1 VKRFAAVAVLWATLA
16 WACGVVWAEVV
27 ATCPR
32 APAPPIL
39 DGNVTLDEWIQAGR
53 LSPFV
58 LLHNQGLPREAT
70 DVRVMYDDQ
79 ALYVAAILY
88 DSDTDH
94 LRAEVKEA
102 DGDVYT
108 DDCFELFIDAIGTGQ
123 SYSHIVINSI
133 GTRFDEV
140 DGNRGETVA
149 GWNAGVT
156 VKRDQWSVELV
167 VPFTGGR
174 PPAEGAVW
182 KIGAARYESRLDEY
196 SSWNGFVN
204 GFHEPAL
211 FGPVRFGGR
220 AVCFSLVDVG
230 AMKLGHNTAVLFAD
244 NATAEAATLKANL
257 RVNGRDRAGHY
268 FGTTKFVALPGA
280 RTPVE
285 APYEVTQDGEGDL
298 VISVTDAKGQAV
310 YRTAPFPLFL
320 PPITTELFA
329 VESALVE
336 ADRQWLRI
344 PDSPAKDQLRKG
356 LDALTDERNELDG
369 LVRQRMSLSLA
380 QLKEVERA
388 LGNLRGRVEELT
400 TRLRAAALAG
410 GQMGAF
416 MATPVGSLTK
426 VFPDQPPPTGEPEA
440 RIDACRNEWESFQI
454 ALTPLADRVVK
465 LSAQATDLV
474 GPSSTIPATQLE
486 VRVVGNVPAADH
498 LTRGAPKRLWPDI
511 LTPALPDTETIEL
524 KPGEVR
530 ALWVSVHV
538 PPDAVPGEYAGTVS
552 FAGSDGPAVAVPVRV
567 VVHHPVLPSPGDYH
581 VSVGFWQAP
590 QRIAQQYGLE
600 AWSREHWDRL
610 RPYVADLAAHGQ
622 KLASVT
628 RDMFEWRM
636 DESGQP
642 LFRYT
647 VFDRYVELCREAG
660 IDEGIEYYSMFNGG
674 GDSSVSWADTA
685 GDTHSETANPGDE
698 RFDKLWT
705 AFLTDFAKHLEEKGW
720 LSNVFICPTDEP
732 RDSAN
737 VPTLQRFAHCADLV
751 HAANPALKTT
761 VALDSLDSART
772 LAPCTD
778 RMVFKLRDDVYDR
791 ELAAS
796 KQAAGGLVEAYICCH
811 PDRPNTFITSPNI
824 DSRVIGWLLF
834 REKLT
839 GLLRWSYERW
849 PPDPMGQPEGDGR
862 YAAGD
867 LFIVYP
873 GKEGPYDSPRW
884 EILRDGFEDHELLS
898 LLQQA
903 IGAAR
908 AGGRTEQADTAQK
921 TLDEAIARV
930 VGAGPALAEFSNDPH
945 ELELARVKVLTT
957 LDWLGG

>member
-1 VKRFAAVAVLWATLA
+1 VKRFAAIAVLSATLA
-16 WACGVVWAEVV
+16 WACGVAWGEVV

-32 APAPPIL
+32 TAAPPIL

-58 LLHNQGLPREAT
+58 LLHNEGLPRQAT

-79 ALYVAAILY
+79 ALYVAAIMY

-102 DGDVYT
+102 DGNVYE

-123 SYSHIVINSI
+123 SYSHIVVNPIN
-133 GTRFDEV
+133 THFDEV
-140 DGNRGETVA
+140 DRNRAETVA
-149 GWNAGVT
+149 DWTSGAM
-156 VKRDQWSVELV
+156 VKTDQWSVELSI
-167 VPFTGGR
+167 PFTSGR

-182 KIGAARYESRLDEY
+182 RIGAARHQAGLEEY
-196 SSWNGFVN
+196 SSWNGFVE

-211 FGPVRFGGR
+211 FGTVRFGGP

-230 AMKLGHNTAVLFAD
+230 AMKLGHNAAVLFAD
-244 NATAEAATLKANL
+244 NATPEAATLKANL
-257 RVNGRDRAGHY
+257 RVNGRDRAGHF
-268 FGTTKFVALPGA
+268 FGTTKFVAVPGA

-285 APYEVTQDGEGDL
+285 APYEVTQDGAGSL
-298 VISVTDAKGQAV
+298 LISVTDAQGQSV
-310 YRTAPFPLFL
+310 YRTAPFPLL
-320 PPITTELFA
+320 IPPVTTELYA
-329 VESALVE
+329 AESALVE
-336 ADRQWLRI
+336 ASRQWLRV
-344 PDSPAKDQLRKG
+344 PDSPARDQLRG
-356 LDALTDERNELDG
+356 ELDALTAERQELND
-369 LVRQRMSLSLA
+369 LVRQRTALSVA

-388 LGNLRGRVEELT
+388 LQSLRERTEEVT
-400 TRLRAAALAG
+400 VRLKAAALAG
-410 GQMGAF
+410 GRLGAF
-416 MATPVGSLTK
+416 TAVPVGSLTK
-426 VFPDQPPPTGEPEA
+426 VFPDQPLPSGEPEA
-440 RIDACRNEWESFQI
+440 RLEVCRNEWESFQT

-465 LSAQATDLV
+465 LTARASDLV
-474 GPSSTIPATQLE
+474 GPSATIPAAQLG
-486 VRVVGNVPAADH
+486 VHVVGNVPAADH
-498 LTRGAPKRLWPDI
+498 LTRGAPTRLWPDVI
-511 LTPALPDTETIEL
+511 APALTETETIEL

-530 ALWVSVHV
+530 ALWVSLHV
-538 PPDAVPGEYAGTVS
+538 PADTAPGEYVGSVS
-552 FAGSDGPAVAVPVRV
+552 LTGGDEPPLNVPVRV

-590 QRIAQQYGLE
+590 RRIAQQYGLE
-600 AWSREHWDRL
+600 AWSREHWDLL
-610 RPYVADLAAHGQ
+610 RTYLADLAAHGE

-628 RDMFEWRM
+628 RDMIEWRM
-636 DESGQP
+636 DETGQP
-642 LFRYT
+642 EFRYT
-647 VFDRYVELCREAG
+647 VFDRYIELCREVG
-660 IDEGIEYYSMFNGG
+660 IDEGIEYYSMFDGG
-674 GDSSVSWADTA
+674 GDSSVSWADAA
-685 GDTHSETANPGDE
+685 GDMHKETANPGDE
-698 RFDKLWT
+698 RFDSLWS

-732 RDSAN
+732 RDGAN

-751 HAANPALKTT
+751 HAASPALKTT

-772 LAPCTD
+772 LAPCID
-778 RMVFKLRDDVYDR
+778 RMVFKLRDDVYSR

-796 KQAAGGLVEAYICCH
+796 KQAEGGRVEAYICCH

-834 REKLT
+834 REKLS

-873 GKEGPYDSPRW
+873 GQEGPYPSPRW
-884 EILRDGFEDHELLS
+884 EILRDGSEDYELLT
-898 LLQQA
+898 LLQETIA
-903 IGAAR
+903 AAR
-908 AGGRTEQADTAQK
+908 AAGRAEQADTAQQ
-921 TLDEAIARV
+921 TLDEAIVRV
-930 VGAGPALAEFSNDPH
+930 VGAGPALTAFTNDPQ

-957 LDWLGG
+957 LDWLGE